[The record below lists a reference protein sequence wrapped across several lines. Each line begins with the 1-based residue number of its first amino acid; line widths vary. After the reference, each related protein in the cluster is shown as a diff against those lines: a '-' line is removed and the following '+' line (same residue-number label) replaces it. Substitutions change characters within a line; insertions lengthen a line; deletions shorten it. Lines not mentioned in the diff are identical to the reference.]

1 VQQSPSSGP
10 SGLNAAQQAAVEHRG
25 SPLLVLAGA
34 GTGKT
39 RVITHR
45 VAALLDEGVPPWRI
59 LAVTF
64 TNKAAAEMRARIEKM
79 CAEKVDVSQLWVGT
93 FHSISARIL
102 RRYGEPVGLSR
113 NFAIYDTDDQTRLMK
128 RVFKELNRDDERIKP
143 RAILGHLDQL
153 KNRGL
158 TIDQVDQLGLD
169 GFMTR
174 QVAQLGRRYQELLR
188 AADAAD
194 FGDLLVLAVKL
205 LEQAGSQQP
214 RPGAQLADVDPVVG
228 LKRRFL
234 HVVVDEYQDTNPVQA
249 RLVELLS
256 GRAELC
262 VVGDDDQA
270 IYGWRGA
277 DVSQILGFPDR
288 QPGCELVR
296 LEQNYRSTGHILR
309 CADAIIRRNEGRLGK
324 TLWSDLGEGSRV
336 ELHACEDERAEARL
350 VVEEILDALNEDI
363 PPEEIAVF
371 YRTHAQSR
379 VIEQMLTDRGMR
391 YAIYGGLGFF
401 ERKEIKDVLAY
412 LRLLQ
417 NPASDLDFQRI
428 VNEPARGIGD
438 TTVGRLTTLAANKN
452 LPLLEVARRPEEAG
466 VSGAAVKRLAGF
478 VAMIDELRAH
488 LLAKMPLGELA
499 QAVIERTGYRDA
511 LVAEGSEEAEARVEN
526 IDEFVGALN
535 QFAQDN
541 PDQTLADYLEQVSLV
556 SDADGGGHADVRAVR
571 LMTIHSAKGLEF
583 EKVILT
589 GMEEKVFP
597 HSRVIACEEDAR
609 AEGRR
614 LRPDERAQLEEERR
628 LAYVAVT
635 RAKRQLVITWAK
647 RRRLY
652 NQEFIGAPSRFVR
665 DLPPDSVRGRVPG
678 VIRREAG
685 GLPPQ
690 FSAPP
695 APPPR
700 ARESSWNSDIVYDE
714 GAAPAA
720 SRRGSS
726 RPAVRSDDGP
736 TLFVGMPVRHR
747 QYGEGQLVGWDGSGT
762 NLKLHLKFPS
772 VGVKTILARF
782 CEPL

>member
-1 VQQSPSSGP
+1 MK
-10 SGLNAAQQAAVEHRG
+10 LNPVQQAAVEHRG
-25 SPLLVLAGA
+25 APLLVLAGA

-45 VAALLDEGVPPWRI
+45 VAALLDEGVPAWRI

-64 TNKAAAEMRARIEKM
+64 TNKAAAEMRARIEAL
-79 CAEKVDVSQLWVGT
+79 CGAAHPDVSQLWVGT
-93 FHSISARIL
+93 FHSICARIL
-102 RRYGEPVGLSR
+102 RRNGEPVGLSR
-113 NFAIYDTDDQTRLMK
+113 NFAIYDTDDQMRLMK
-128 RVFKELNRDDERIKP
+128 RVFKELNRDEERLTP
-143 RAILGHLDQL
+143 RAVLGYLDQL

-158 TIDQVDQLGLD
+158 TIDDLPQIGLE
-169 GFMTR
+169 GFMLKI
-174 QVAQLGRRYQELLR
+174 VGQLARRYEELLR

-214 RPGAQLADVDPVVG
+214 RPGAQLMDVDPVVG
-228 LKRRFL
+228 LRRRFL

-249 RLVELLS
+249 RLVELLA

-277 DVSQILGFPDR
+277 DVTQILGFPDR
-288 QPGCELVR
+288 NPGCELIR

-324 TLWSDLGEGSRV
+324 TLWSDLGDGEKV
-336 ELHACEDERAEARL
+336 FVKECQDERDEAAQ
-350 VVEEILDALNEDI
+350 VVDQIYDALNEDV

-379 VIEQMLTDRGMR
+379 VIEQALADRGLR

-412 LRLLQ
+412 MRLLL
-417 NPASDLDFQRI
+417 NPASDLDFARV

-438 TTVGRLTTLAANKN
+438 TTVGRLTALAGEKGI
-452 LPLLEVARRPEEAG
+452 PLLQVAREPEGAG
-466 VSGAAVKRLAGF
+466 VSGAAAKRLAGF
-478 VAMIDELRAH
+478 VAMIARLAARLREG
-488 LLAKMPLGELA
+488 LPLGALVEEVL
-499 QAVIERTGYRDA
+499 EETGYRAA
-511 LVAEGSEEAEARVEN
+511 LESEDSEEAQARLEN
-526 IDEFVGALN
+526 LAEFVQALTE
-535 QFAQDN
+535 FSEEH
-541 PDQTLADYLEQVSLV
+541 PDQTLADYLEGVSLIAG
-556 SDADGGGHADVRAVR
+556 ADGSGRGGDAKAVR

-597 HSRVIACEEDAR
+597 HSRVIQCEEEAR
-609 AEGRR
+609 AEGRG
-614 LRPDERAQLEEERR
+614 LRPAERSQLEEERR

-635 RAKRQLVITWAK
+635 RAKRQLVITWAR

-652 NQEFIGAPSRFVR
+652 NQEFVGSPSRFIR
-665 DLPPDSVRGRVPG
+665 ELPPDAVRGRVPG
-678 VIRREAG
+678 APIRREA
-685 GLPPQ
+685 P
-690 FSAPP
+690 PP
-695 APPPR
+695 APPRP
-700 ARESSWNSDIVYDE
+700 SWNSDIVYDE
-714 GAAPAA
+714 GHAAPAP
-720 SRRGSS
+720 RR
-726 RPAVRSDDGP
+726 RPVAAESDGP
-736 TLFVGMPVRHR
+736 ALFVGMAVRHR
-747 QYGEGQLVGWDGSGT
+747 QYGEGQLLGWDGAGP
-762 NLKLHLKFPS
+762 NLKLHLRFAS
-772 VGVKTILARF
+772 IGTKTILARF

>member
-1 VQQSPSSGP
+1 MQ
-10 SGLNAAQQAAVEHRG
+10 LNPAQQAAVDHRG

-45 VAALLDEGVPPWRI
+45 VAALMDEGVPPWRI

-64 TNKAAAEMRARIEKM
+64 TNKAAAEMRARMEKM
-79 CAEKVDVSQLWVGT
+79 CEGKVDVSQLWVGT

-102 RRYGEPVGLSR
+102 RRHGESVGLSR

-128 RVFKELNRDDERIKP
+128 RVFKEMNRDDEQIKP

-158 TIDQVDQLGLD
+158 TIDQVDQLGLE

-174 QVAQLGRRYQELLR
+174 LVALLGRRYQELLR
-188 AADAAD
+188 AADASD

-205 LEQAGSQQP
+205 LEKAGTEQP
-214 RPGAQLADVDPVVG
+214 RPGAQLVDVDPVVG

-256 GRAELC
+256 QRAQLC

-288 QPGCELVR
+288 QPGCELIR
-296 LEQNYRSTGHILR
+296 LEQNYRSTGHILH

-324 TLWSDLGEGSRV
+324 TLWSELGDGALVVLR
-336 ELHACEDERAEARL
+336 ACEDEREEARF
-350 VVEEILDALNEDI
+350 VVNEILDALNEDI

-379 VIEQMLTDRGMR
+379 VIEQQLTDNGMR
-391 YAIYGGLGFF
+391 YAIFGGLGFF
-401 ERKEIKDVLAY
+401 ERKEIKDALAY

-417 NPASDLDFQRI
+417 NPASDLDFTRI

-438 TTVGRLTTLAANKN
+438 TTVGRLTALAANRN
-452 LPLLEVARRPEEAG
+452 VALLEVARNPEEAG
-466 VSGAAVKRLAGF
+466 VSGAAAKRLALF
-478 VAMIDELRAH
+478 VAMIDELTARLHAGT
-488 LLAKMPLGELA
+488 PLGQLA
-499 QAVIERTGYRDA
+499 AEVLERTGYRDA
-511 LVAEGSEEAEARVEN
+511 LVQEGSEESEARVEN
-526 IDEFVGALN
+526 LDEFVGALTE
-535 QFAQDN
+535 FAQDN
-541 PDQTLADYLEQVSLV
+541 PEQTLADYLEQVSLV
-556 SDADGGGHADVRAVR
+556 SDADGGGRGEVRAVR

-597 HSRVIACEEDAR
+597 HSRSIAGEEAAR
-609 AEGRR
+609 EEGRR
-614 LRPDERAQLEEERR
+614 LRPEERAQLEEERR

-635 RAKRQLVITWAK
+635 RAKRQLVVTYAR

-652 NQEFIGAPSRFVR
+652 NQEFIGTPSRFVR

-678 VIRREAG
+678 VVRREA
-685 GLPPQ
+685 
-690 FSAPP
+690 P
-695 APPPR
+695 AVPAQLQAMLSSPPPR
-700 ARESSWNSDIVYDE
+700 PAAPARERSWNSDIVYDE
-714 GAAPAA
+714 GVAARPAA
-720 SRRGSS
+720 RTRA
-726 RPAVRSDDGP
+726 PIASDDAP
-736 TLFVGMPVRHR
+736 SLYKGMQVRHR
-747 QYGEGQLVGWDGSGT
+747 QYGEGTLVGWDGTGS
-762 NLKLHLKFPS
+762 NLKLAINFPG

>member
-1 VQQSPSSGP
+1 VQ
-10 SGLNAAQQAAVEHRG
+10 LNPAQQAAVDHRG

-45 VAALLDEGVPPWRI
+45 VAALMDEGVPPWRI

-79 CAEKVDVSQLWVGT
+79 CAGKVDVSQLWVGT

-102 RRYGEPVGLSR
+102 RRHGESVGLSR

-128 RVFKELNRDDERIKP
+128 RVFKELNRDEDQIKP

-158 TIDQVDQLGLD
+158 TIDQVEQLGLE

-174 QVAQLGRRYQELLR
+174 LVALLGRRYQELLR
-188 AADAAD
+188 AADASD

-205 LEQAGSQQP
+205 LERAGTEQP
-214 RPGAQLADVDPVVG
+214 RPGAQLVDVDPVIG

-256 GRAELC
+256 GRAQLC

-324 TLWSDLGEGSRV
+324 TLWSELGDGALVVLR
-336 ELHACEDERAEARL
+336 ACEDEREEARF
-350 VVEEILDALNEDI
+350 VVNEILDALNEDI

-379 VIEQMLTDRGMR
+379 VIEQQLTDRGMR
-391 YAIYGGLGFF
+391 YAIFGGLGFF
-401 ERKEIKDVLAY
+401 ERKEIKDTLAY

-417 NPASDLDFQRI
+417 NPASDLDFARI

-438 TTVGRLTTLAANKN
+438 TTVGRLTALAANRN
-452 LPLLEVARRPEEAG
+452 VSLLTVARSPEEAG
-466 VSGAAVKRLAGF
+466 VGGAAAKRLGLF
-478 VAMIDELRAH
+478 VAMIDELTARLH
-488 LLAKMPLGELA
+488 AKVPLGELA
-499 QAVIERTGYRDA
+499 AEVLERTGYRDA
-511 LVAEGSEEAEARVEN
+511 LVNEGSEESEARVEN
-526 IDEFVGALN
+526 LDEFVGALTE
-535 QFAQDN
+535 FAQDN

-556 SDADGGGHADVRAVR
+556 ADADGGGGKNEVRAVR

-597 HSRVIACEEDAR
+597 HSRTIAGEEAAR
-609 AEGRR
+609 EEGRR
-614 LRPDERAQLEEERR
+614 LRPEERAQIEEERR

-635 RAKRQLVITWAK
+635 RAKRQLVVTYAR

-652 NQEFIGAPSRFVR
+652 NQEFIGTPSRFVR

-678 VIRREAG
+678 VIRREAQAV
-685 GLPPQ
+685 P
-690 FSAPP
+690 APLQTMLSS
-695 APPPR
+695 PPPR
-700 ARESSWNSDIVYDE
+700 AAAPARAREASWNSDIVYDE
-714 GAAPAA
+714 GSTA
-720 SRRGSS
+720 
-726 RPAVRSDDGP
+726 RPARGKAPIGAGDDGP
-736 TLFVGMPVRHR
+736 SLYKGMQVQHR
-747 QYGEGQLVGWDGSGT
+747 QYGEGTLVGWDGTGT
-762 NLKLHLKFPS
+762 NLKLAINFPG

>member
-1 VQQSPSSGP
+1 MQ
-10 SGLNAAQQAAVEHRG
+10 LNPAQQAAVEHRG

-45 VAALLDEGVPPWRI
+45 VAALMDEGVPPWRI

-79 CAEKVDVSQLWVGT
+79 CEGKVDVSQLWVGT

-102 RRYGEPVGLSR
+102 RRHGESVGLSR

-128 RVFKELNRDDERIKP
+128 RVFKELNRDEDQVKP

-158 TIDQVDQLGLD
+158 TISQVEQLGLE

-174 QVAQLGRRYQELLR
+174 LVALLGRRYEELLR

-205 LEQAGSQQP
+205 LEKAGTEQP
-214 RPGAQLADVDPVVG
+214 RPGAQLVDVDPVIG

-256 GRAELC
+256 GRAQLC

-277 DVSQILGFPDR
+277 DVSQILGFPDH
-288 QPGCELVR
+288 QPGCELIR

-324 TLWSDLGEGSRV
+324 TLWSELGDGALVTLR
-336 ELHACEDERAEARL
+336 ACEDEREEARF
-350 VVEEILDALNEDI
+350 VVNEILDALNEDI

-379 VIEQMLTDRGMR
+379 VIEQQLTDNGMR
-391 YAIYGGLGFF
+391 YAIFGGLGFF
-401 ERKEIKDVLAY
+401 ERKEIKDTLAY

-417 NPASDLDFQRI
+417 NPNSDLDFTRI

-438 TTVGRLTTLAANKN
+438 TTVGRLTALAANRN
-452 LPLLEVARRPEEAG
+452 VSLLTVARSPEEAG

-478 VAMIDELRAH
+478 VAMIDELAARLHAGV
-488 LLAKMPLGELA
+488 PLGQLA
-499 QAVIERTGYRDA
+499 AEVLERSGYRDA
-511 LVAEGSEEAEARVEN
+511 LVHEGSEESEARVEN
-526 IDEFVGALN
+526 LDEFVGALTD
-535 QFAQDN
+535 FAQEN

-556 SDADGGGHADVRAVR
+556 SDADGGGHGEVRAVR

-597 HSRVIACEEDAR
+597 HSRVIAGEEAAR
-609 AEGRR
+609 EEGRR
-614 LRPDERAQLEEERR
+614 LRPEERAQIEEERR

-635 RAKRQLVITWAK
+635 RAKRQLVVTWAK

-652 NQEFIGAPSRFVR
+652 NQEFIGTPSRFVR

-678 VIRREAG
+678 VMRREAVSVPQ
-685 GLPPQ
+685 GLSLP
-690 FSAPP
+690 SAPP
-695 APPPR
+695 RAPAP
-700 ARESSWNSDIVYDE
+700 ARERSWNSDIVYDE
-714 GAAPAA
+714 GAAAAPARRGPAA
-720 SRRGSS
+720 
-726 RPAVRSDDGP
+726 VSDDAP
-736 TLFVGMPVRHR
+736 ALYKGMAVRHR
-747 QYGEGQLVGWDGSGT
+747 QYGEGTLVGWDGTGS
-762 NLKLHLKFPS
+762 NLKLAINFS
-772 VGVKTILARF
+772 GVGVKTILARF